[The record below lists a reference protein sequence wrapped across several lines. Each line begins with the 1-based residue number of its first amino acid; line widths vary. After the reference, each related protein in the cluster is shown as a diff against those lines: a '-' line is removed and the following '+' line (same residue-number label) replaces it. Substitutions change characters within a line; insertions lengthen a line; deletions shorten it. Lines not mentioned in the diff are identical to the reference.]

1 MKIFKGELLEDKIS
15 QAEKLPFSKKTVNMQ
30 RHLAKNVDCI
40 WYLKISFIDKDN
52 KLHRQVLC

>member
-40 WYLKISFIDKDN
+40 
-52 KLHRQVLC
+52 